1 MAASRARSN
10 ALLVCALVAFALALS
25 CARRAGPGPA
35 KVPSRIVSLS
45 PSTTEALFAIGA
57 GDRTV
62 GRSRFCDYPPE
73 ALRLPVVG
81 GYVDPSLEAI
91 VALKPDLVVGA
102 RGPAGHGLLDQL
114 AALGIPTF
122 FPPTESMSE
131 IDAMIEELGE
141 RLGLR
146 DSARNLVNRSRQR
159 REEIARAVAREER
172 VRVLLVFGVT
182 PIVVAGPDSFPN
194 EMLTMARG
202 QNVVTSGKAYT
213 TLGAERLVVLDPQ
226 VILDASTMGAPGD
239 TGPGVRPDDPGWR
252 ELSAV
257 RQGKVVVIRDEA
269 VLRPGPRIAEGLAVL
284 ARALHPHAG
293 VP

>member
-1 MAASRARSN
+1 VVLACVVLAF
-10 ALLVCALVAFALALS
+10 VVACS
-25 CARRAGPGPA
+25 CARRSSPGPSKA
-35 KVPSRIVSLS
+35 TPSRVVSLS
-45 PSTTEALFAIGA
+45 PSTTETLFAIGA

-102 RGPAGHGLLDQL
+102 RGPAGHGLVDQL
-114 AALGIPTF
+114 TALGIATF
-122 FPPTESMSE
+122 FPPTESMAE
-131 IDAMIEELGE
+131 IDAMIEGLGE

-146 DSARNLVNRSRQR
+146 DAAEGVVTRSRR
-159 REEIARAVAREER
+159 RRDEVVRAVAREPR
-172 VRVLLVFGVT
+172 VRALLVFGAN

-194 EMLTMARG
+194 EMLSMANG
-202 QNVVTSGKAYT
+202 QNVVTSGKAYM
-213 TLGAERLVVLDPQ
+213 TLGAERLVVLDPE
-226 VILDASTMGAPGD
+226 VILDASAMGAPGD
-239 TGPGVRPDDPGWR
+239 PRTGIGPDDPGWR

-257 RQGKVVVIRDEA
+257 RQGRIVAIREDA
-269 VLRPGPRIAEGLAVL
+269 VLRPGPRIAEGLAVI
-284 ARALHPHAG
+284 ARALHPHAS